1 MEIPGRTWK
10 FQVARTSKLS
20 FVKGPPMP
28 RWLRRP
34 FVASRSSWVGG
45 LCRRSIAG
53 WLLAGWLVSKKE
65 ATERRAHDPNN
76 PKSPNAS
83 PAARHGPRRY
93 LVSRRAADG
102 CARGVR
108 STRSES
114 AQQQHAA
121 PAACRRTTTDDR
133 RPANDTR
140 RPPRRNERS
149 TAISTA
155 TEARHRGVTPHGARR
170 SVAGGC
176 GGCGACLRA
185 ACEAARDRGTAQW
198 GAGEGAVRLRR
209 QQPPKSNNA
218 VLLVRAVLPSPA
230 CGAASS
236 RCSEVPRCPPTECGR
251 VIEFWM
257 CQHRHI
263 QK

>member
-1 MEIPGRTWK
+1 MHRAVESFR
-10 FQVARTSKLS
+10 VARRTGALAASA
-20 FVKGPPMP
+20 
-28 RWLRRP
+28 RR
-34 FVASRSSWVGG
+34 
-45 LCRRSIAG
+45 
-53 WLLAGWLVSKKE
+53 E
-65 ATERRAHDPNN
+65 ARAR
-76 PKSPNAS
+76 KW
-83 PAARHGPRRY
+83 
-93 LVSRRAADG
+93 
-102 CARGVR
+102 
-108 STRSES
+108 
-114 AQQQHAA
+114 HAA
-121 PAACRRTTTDDR
+121 PACRRTTTDDR

>member
-1 MEIPGRTWK
+1 
-10 FQVARTSKLS
+10 
-20 FVKGPPMP
+20 MP

-34 FVASRSSWVGG
+34 FVASRSLWVGG
-45 LCRRSIAG
+45 LCRRSSAG
-53 WLLAGWLVSKKE
+53 CWLACWLVSKKE
-65 ATERRAHDPNN
+65 ATTERRAHDPNN

-83 PAARHGPRRY
+83 PARHAPRRC

-102 CARGVR
+102 RARGVR

-114 AQQQHAA
+114 AQQRHAA
-121 PAACRRTTTDDR
+121 PACRRTTTDDR

-155 TEARHRGVTPHGARR
+155 IEAWHRGVTPHGARR

-209 QQPPKSNNA
+209 QQPPKFNNA

-236 RCSEVPRCPPTECGR
+236 RCSSRCPGAQVPSN
-251 VIEFWM
+251 
-257 CQHRHI
+257 
-263 QK
+263 